1 MSEIKT
7 IDAKQI
13 VGIFPL
19 CNTGTVLVYAI
30 DYAED
35 RVLAGINENPPEW
48 CTLIEEYCECS
59 EELELGFRLG
69 TLFVPLYEV
78 QRFYT
83 NVG

>member
-19 CNTGTVLVYAI
+19 SNTGTVLVYAI

-48 CTLIEEYCECS
+48 CTLIEEYCECP
-59 EELELGFRLG
+59 EELELGFKLG
-69 TLFVPLYEV
+69 ALFVPLYEV

>member
-19 CNTGTVLVYAI
+19 CNTGSVLVYAI
-30 DYAED
+30 DYEED
-35 RVLAGINENPPEW
+35 RVLAGINESPPEW
-48 CTLIEEYCECS
+48 CSLTEEYCECS
-59 EELELGFRLG
+59 EELELGFKLG
-69 TLFVPLYEV
+69 ALFVPLYEV